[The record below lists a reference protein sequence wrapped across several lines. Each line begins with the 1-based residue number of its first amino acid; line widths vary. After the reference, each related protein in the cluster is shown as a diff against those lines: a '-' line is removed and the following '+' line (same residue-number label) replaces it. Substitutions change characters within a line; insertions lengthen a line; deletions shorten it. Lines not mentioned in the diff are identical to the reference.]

1 MNPFD
6 YIESVSASIEHYPL
20 FALLIAGVGGVLST
34 ST

>member
-6 YIESVSASIEHYPL
+6 YIESVSASVAQYPL
-20 FALLIAGVGGVLST
+20 IALLVAAVGGVLST

>member
-1 MNPFD
+1 VNPFD

-20 FALLIAGVGGVLST
+20 IALLAALIGGVLST